1 MSEKEKLKDFKE
13 TFVRSSGPGGQKV
26 NKTSTC
32 VCLRHIPTGL
42 QVRCQRERSQALNRL
57 LARKLLLNKIKK
69 AQKEKFREEQKR
81 IEKIRRQKRKRTRR
95 AKEKMLQDKRRQ
107 SEKKRLRTKV
117 EQAPVS

>member
-1 MSEKEKLKDFKE
+1 MKKFLKLSEGDLKE

-42 QVRCQRERSQALNRL
+42 GVRCQRERSQALNRL
-57 LARKLLLNKIKK
+57 LARKLLLNKIEK
-69 AQKEKFREEQKR
+69 AQKEKLGEEQKR
-81 IEKIRRQKRKRTRR
+81 IEKIRRQKRKRTRQ
-95 AKEKMLQDKRRQ
+95 AEKKMLQDKRRQ

-117 EQAPVS
+117 EREE